1 MFLYVGGT
9 VGSKV
14 VGPLVGVPLPPW
26 WQKGLT
32 AGIMGTHETGG
43 QTFCLAASRGLVPLQ
58 PGRLGAV

>member
-1 MFLYVGGT
+1 M
-9 VGSKV
+9 GSKV
-14 VGPLVGVPLPPW
+14 VGPLVRVPLPPW